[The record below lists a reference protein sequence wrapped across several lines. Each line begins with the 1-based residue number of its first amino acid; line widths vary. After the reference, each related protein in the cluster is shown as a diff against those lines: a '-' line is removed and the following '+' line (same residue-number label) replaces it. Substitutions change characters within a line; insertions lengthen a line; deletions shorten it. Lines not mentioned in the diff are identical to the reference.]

1 MNCMEENKEELP
13 VCPHCGFCEAENPAL
28 PHQLPYHTV
37 LNGKYMVGKAI
48 GEGGFGIT
56 YIGWDL
62 NLGIK
67 VAIKEFYPEGF
78 VGRYGDDSYTVRS
91 FQGDSTVFFQK
102 GKDKFLEEAR
112 SLGKFMNLPGIVSV
126 KDFFLQNNTVYIVM
140 EYLEGQS
147 LKAYAK
153 EHEGKVERDELLEI
167 MKPVIESLVEVHK
180 SGLIHR
186 DISPDNI
193 MICKDGNVKLIDFGA
208 ARETS
213 PKGEKTLSVM
223 LKKGYSPE
231 EQYRTHGE
239 QGTWTDVYAMCATIY
254 AMLTGVKP
262 DEPLDRMENETLKAP
277 SEYGVKLTK
286 RQENVLL
293 KGLEIKASDRV
304 QTMEELFRGLYC
316 EGKENEFAL
325 KKHKNKKRMAVGI
338 AAAIAV
344 IGMMIAFVLN
354 NNLPIKDRVDISM
367 SAMVNQQLTTD
378 TVAGYLPEGASNIL
392 FFFGNQGSD
401 NLTISAMPES
411 GDVYELTVQY
421 DVEGKTHERDMELKV
436 LQPNIEPITDVFVVE
451 TGKSLN
457 DVAQAMNLE
466 DVSKLFV
473 IENADYLEFHLIDN
487 TDNSKAGKQTANVYL
502 TYDEKIVFEKEITIE
517 YIDADALEQVILN
530 QLKTYKSSLTM
541 HQDLNTYADYFHE
554 AKADSNLDAIEHM
567 ETCIKRV
574 SSRYAQAKYASTIAG
589 AFYPEAGMALEEA
602 TKAEIQ
608 NLLQNPSYTAYFEG
622 KTNIGISV
630 DIHKYSDKGIPKIDI
645 VYYTN

>member
-1 MNCMEENKEELP
+1 
-13 VCPHCGFCEAENPAL
+13 
-28 PHQLPYHTV
+28 
-37 LNGKYMVGKAI
+37 
-48 GEGGFGIT
+48 
-56 YIGWDL
+56 
-62 NLGIK
+62 
-67 VAIKEFYPEGF
+67 
-78 VGRYGDDSYTVRS
+78 
-91 FQGDSTVFFQK
+91 
-102 GKDKFLEEAR
+102 
-112 SLGKFMNLPGIVSV
+112 
-126 KDFFLQNNTVYIVM
+126 
-140 EYLEGQS
+140 
-147 LKAYAK
+147 
-153 EHEGKVERDELLEI
+153 
-167 MKPVIESLVEVHK
+167 
-180 SGLIHR
+180 
-186 DISPDNI
+186 
-193 MICKDGNVKLIDFGA
+193 
-208 ARETS
+208 
-213 PKGEKTLSVM
+213 M

-502 TYDEKIVFEKEITIE
+502 TYDENIVFEKEITIE

-554 AKADSNLDAIEHM
+554 AKADSNLDAVEHM
-567 ETCIKRV
+567 EPCIKRV